1 MSDEQELV
9 MYRLI
14 DWNKPKPLLSEKR
27 VQLTEDEAFK
37 LNRNFINTCQTL
49 RYVRDDDVIKLP
61 NKRNDV

>member
-61 NKRNDV
+61 NKRDDI